1 MSHFI
6 TATAFSSILRN
17 CSPLLSSISTAK
29 KTHAQILICGLLQ
42 NITLQTDLLLVYS
55 KCGLLSDARKVFD
68 RMPDRSMH
76 SWNIMISTH
85 VKNCLYKDSLSI
97 FSAFLQVG
105 QRPDHYTLT
114 PLFKAC
120 GEVGHMTLGLSLHSW
135 VIRCGFVNYVV
146 VGSAL
151 LEFYLKCREA
161 KDAKRVFDDLRF
173 KDSVAWNSMIS
184 GLVRLGAY
192 VDAVVCFRDMLK
204 EGMVMD
210 CMAIPSILSAC
221 GREGDVMKGKEIH
234 GKVLKSVIFCDDV
247 TIVNSLID
255 MYSKCGFLYSSEYV
269 FKNMVDANLVSWTTM
284 ISCYGV
290 HGKGKESLVLFEEM
304 KSHGFEPNSVTIT
317 AILASCSHSG
327 LVDQGKK
334 IFDSLGPVYSIEPSI
349 EHYACIIDLLG
360 RSGRVEEA
368 FKLIKNMKLAPTSSI
383 WGALLAGC
391 MTCRNVEIGEI
402 AAHHLFEMEPK
413 NTSNYVALCSIYES
427 LGMWDGVSSIRA
439 VMRNIGMLK
448 SPGCS
453 CITIKG
459 KIHKFYQGEVFH
471 PSGNIIYETVD
482 GILRTLMSIDL
493 CV

>member
-1 MSHFI
+1 MSHFA
-6 TATAFSSILRN
+6 TATCFSSILRN

-29 KTHAQILICGLLQ
+29 KTHAQILICGLLP

-55 KCGLLSDARKVFD
+55 KCGLLNDARRVFD

-85 VKNCLYKDSLSI
+85 MKNCLHKDGLSI
-97 FSAFLQVG
+97 FNAFVEVG
-105 QRPDHYTLT
+105 MRPDHYTLT

-120 GEVGHMTLGLSLHSW
+120 GEVGDMTLGLSLHNW
-135 VIRCGFVNYVV
+135 VIKCGYVNYVV

-161 KDAKRVFDDLRF
+161 KDAKRVFDDLMF

-184 GLVRLGAY
+184 GLVRLGSY
-192 VDAVVCFRDMLK
+192 VDALVCFRDMLK

-210 CMAIPSILSAC
+210 RMAIPSILSAC

-234 GKVLKSVIFCDDV
+234 GQVVKSLRFCDDV
-247 TIVNSLID
+247 TIVNALID
-255 MYSKCGFLYSSEYV
+255 MYSKCGFLYNSENV
-269 FKNMVDANLVSWTTM
+269 FKNMISANLVSWTTM

-304 KSHGFEPNSVTIT
+304 KVRGFEPNSVTIT

-334 IFDSLGPVYSIEPSI
+334 IFDSLGLVYNIEPCL

-360 RSGRVEEA
+360 RSGLVEEA
-368 FKLIKNMKLAPTSSI
+368 FELIKNMKLDPTASI

-391 MTCRNVEIGEI
+391 MMCRNVEIGEI
-402 AAHHLFEMEPK
+402 AAHHLFDIEPK
-413 NTSNYVALCSIYES
+413 NTSNYIALCSIYES
-427 LGMWDGVSSIRA
+427 LGMRDGVSRIRSII
-439 VMRNIGMLK
+439 RNTGIFK

-459 KIHKFYQGEVFH
+459 KIHKFYQGDVFH
-471 PSGNIIYETVD
+471 PSGNILHETMD
-482 GILRTLMSIDL
+482 GILRTLMSIDI